1 MYPLFLTVNIVWFV
15 QSPDLFAFGDARG
28 RGEQNSRENND
39 TCTNYNANQS
49 PAAVKQNIVTH
60 NMCLII

>member
-39 TCTNYNANQS
+39 TCMHKLQRQPIARRRKTELL
-49 PAAVKQNIVTH
+49 H
-60 NMCLII
+60 IICV